1 MNGLMS
7 RRSRSRFP
15 LVLGWGALC
24 WLQAYHGCGPQ
35 PALPEFTIPE
45 SLDAEIRSLVDDHV
59 ERVREDP
66 SNAEQLGQLGLVFE
80 ANALWQQARPF
91 FDAAAL
97 LAPREPVWAYH
108 AARATQKL
116 GDFDGAV
123 AAMHA
128 VVESFPSFAPAQ
140 HHLGDLLLGS
150 GDIDGADAAFR
161 RAVSLRRKSPEGHVG
176 LGRVALE
183 RRDYAAAITAL
194 EHALSLQPG
203 HKMAAFLVGRAYRRL
218 GRTEDA
224 DRAQARGEDAEES
237 YIPDR
242 TSRDL
247 ARYSLGYSTRLDHA
261 VGLIRAGKSAD
272 ALVVLE
278 KMYQERP
285 RDLMVMNNLAVA
297 YRRMNR
303 AREAL
308 VILDAGI
315 AAHPDAFGTYINKA
329 DCLASLKQYPQALA
343 AANVAIGKAPQIAQA
358 HFERGKALLFMGE
371 FASARES
378 LETAIGLDN
387 RRPGF
392 HQFLAQ
398 TCLRLKDLAGARAAL
413 EELLLLTPQN
423 RTVPVHASL
432 GIVCV
437 DLEDWTCAT
446 RALEAARKLEPNH
459 GAVKQLEQY
468 YEHGKKP

>member
-1 MNGLMS
+1 M
-7 RRSRSRFP
+7 
-15 LVLGWGALC
+15 
-24 WLQAYHGCGPQ
+24 
-35 PALPEFTIPE
+35 
-45 SLDAEIRSLVDDHV
+45 DDHL

-80 ANALWQQARPF
+80 ANSLWQQARRC

-97 LAPREPVWAYH
+97 LATREPVWAYH

-116 GDFDGAV
+116 GDFDGAA

-128 VVESFPSFAPAQ
+128 VVKSFPSFAPAQ

-161 RAVSLRRKSPEGHVG
+161 RAVSLHRKSPEGHVG

-194 EHALSLQPG
+194 EHALSLQQG

-224 DRAQARGEDAEES
+224 DRVQARGEDAEAS

-247 ARYSLGYSTRLDHA
+247 ARYSRGYSTRLDHA
-261 VGLIRAGKSAD
+261 VGLIRAGKAAD
-272 ALVVLE
+272 AIVVLE
-278 KMYQERP
+278 RMYQERP

-308 VILDAGI
+308 AILDASI
-315 AAHPDAFGTYINKA
+315 EVHPDAFGTYINKA
-329 DCLASLKQYPQALA
+329 DCLASLKRYPQALA
-343 AANVAIGKAPQIAQA
+343 AADAAIRIAPQIAQA
-358 HFERGKALLFMGE
+358 HFERGKALVLMGE
-371 FASARES
+371 FAPARES
-378 LETAIGLDN
+378 LATAISLDN
-387 RRPGF
+387 KRPGF

-398 TCLRLKDLAGARAAL
+398 ACRQLKALAGARAAL
-413 EELLLLTPQN
+413 EELLGLTPPSHSI
-423 RTVPVHASL
+423 PVHVSL

-446 RALEAARKLEPNH
+446 RALEDARKLGPNH
-459 GAVKQLEQY
+459 PAVKQLEQH
-468 YEHGKKP
+468 YEQGKQS